1 MKNATVRNRV
11 MKQMGKSKL
20 IQSIE
25 EIFKAEEKS
34 ILPFEAIREKL
45 GLSPPKVLGTLS
57 SNKKI
62 FQKVAKN
69 LWRPIPDELDSLDSI
84 CNDMGIENSE
94 IKKYMSDDGNI
105 RYSFIQ
111 VKKTKGKYHKRE
123 IFYLVYRL
131 KKDFVLDPPSNYL
144 SLANTP

>member
-1 MKNATVRNRV
+1 
-11 MKQMGKSKL
+11 MGKSKL
-20 IQSIE
+20 IRIIE
-25 EIFKAEEKS
+25 DIFKAEGTN

-45 GLSPPKVLGTLS
+45 GLSPPQVLGTLS

-69 LWRPIPDELDSLDSI
+69 LWRYIPDELGSLDSI
-84 CNDMGIENSE
+84 CSDMGIDNRE
-94 IKKYMSDDGNI
+94 IAKYMTEDGNI

-111 VKKTKGKYHKRE
+111 VKKTKGKYQKRE

-131 KKDFVLDPPSNYL
+131 KKDFVLDLPPNYL
-144 SLANTP
+144 SLSNSS